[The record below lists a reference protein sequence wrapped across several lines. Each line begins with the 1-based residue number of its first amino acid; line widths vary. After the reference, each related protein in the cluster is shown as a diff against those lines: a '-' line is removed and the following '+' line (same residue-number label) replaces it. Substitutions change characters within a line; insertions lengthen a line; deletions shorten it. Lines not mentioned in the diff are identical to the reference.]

1 MKGVAIA
8 PSVAILSLSTIAAD
22 PRVQRHAA
30 ALVADGWQVTT
41 IGFGNAGDGQQWTH
55 RSIPELPYERA
66 SIPRARRICGLL
78 ASHALPRVALWTWRQ
93 QPRHQALL
101 RAIRDLDVD
110 VVIACDYT
118 SLPAAMALADSA
130 VATLVY
136 DSHEFALGEKEENP
150 VWRAIY
156 PPYIRAIEELGL
168 KQAYDSI
175 TVSEGIA
182 SAISREYRLD
192 RAPTVIRNLP
202 IYHEMQYRPVREQLM
217 VHHHGVLVPG
227 RGLELLIASV
237 AHWQPRF
244 SLRLR
249 GPVDPDYL
257 VKLRALINHNRVAD
271 RVTIAPPLPMECLIP
286 DAWEADIGIY
296 LLPDFGPQNRFSL
309 PNKLF
314 EFLMAGLAV
323 ITSDLPE
330 MRRIVEA
337 YGVGIAIADATVQR
351 VANQI
356 NALNVG
362 AVDAYKKAALAS
374 ARDLCWDNEKERFLR
389 LCRAALAHR
398 SACAKTSNATS
409 ASNPRRSVGRSSTES
424 SNSVI

>member
-1 MKGVAIA
+1 MNGVAIA

-22 PRVQRHAA
+22 PRVRRHAGS
-30 ALVADGWQVTT
+30 LVADGWQVTT

-55 RSIPELPYERA
+55 RSVPELPYDRGVL
-66 SIPRARRICGLL
+66 PRARRICGLL
-78 ASHALPRVALWTWRQ
+78 ASHALPGAALWTWRQ

-101 RAIRDLDVD
+101 RAVRDLEFD
-110 VVIACDYT
+110 VVIACDHT
-118 SLPAAMALADSA
+118 SLPAAMVLANSA
-130 VATLVY
+130 AAALVY
-136 DSHEFALGEKEENP
+136 DSHEFALGEKDENP
-150 VWRAIY
+150 VWRAMY

-168 KQAYDSI
+168 RRAYGSI

-182 SAISREYRLD
+182 TAIAREYGLE
-192 RAPTVIRNLP
+192 RAPIVIRNLP
-202 IYHEMQYRPVREQLM
+202 SYHEMQYRPVREQLM

-257 VKLRALINHNRVAD
+257 VKLRALINHNGVAG
-271 RVTIAPPLPMECLIP
+271 RVTIAPPLPMEYLIS
-286 DAWEADIGIY
+286 DASEADLGIH

-337 YGVGIAIADATVQR
+337 YGVGVVIAEATVR
-351 VANQI
+351 GVASQI
-356 NALNVG
+356 NSLHIG
-362 AVDAYKKAALAS
+362 AINAYKEAAIKA
-374 ARDLCWDNEKERFLR
+374 ARDLCWEKEKEHFLK

-398 SACAKTSNATS
+398 NGYGEFQIPLPQGSFQAT
-409 ASNPRRSVGRSSTES
+409 
-424 SNSVI
+424 